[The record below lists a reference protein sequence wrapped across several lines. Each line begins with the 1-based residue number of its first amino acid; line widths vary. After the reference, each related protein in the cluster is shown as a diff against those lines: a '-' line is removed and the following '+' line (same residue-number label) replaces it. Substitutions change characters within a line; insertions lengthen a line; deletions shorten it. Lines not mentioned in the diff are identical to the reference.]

1 VLCIARLLARIALAH
16 RASIASVE
24 SLWKQCR
31 QIMIGPSLA
40 VAPDMAGF
48 DAALDIGIA
57 G

>member
-1 VLCIARLLARIALAH
+1 MLCIARLLARIALAH